1 MRNNTKSSIIA
12 YQAGWQHTT
21 AAITSNTPLCN
32 LELLETDVLIAIEAF
47 LRAQEIII
55 NQLQL
60 ATKQLADDR
69 DKTGR
74 LTSLALQPAG
84 CDKRLSDWV
93 KNNKEVIIKC
103 TPFEMCYHCVPIT
116 QIAWEVIKPFF
127 ISAPSIC
134 TKRLMGVLETTSFLN
149 NLDELEIT
157 PAYTAIITP
166 SPSST
171 KNKEHSTQTQP

>member
-103 TPFEMCYHCVPIT
+103 TPFEMCYHCVPHHSNSMGGNKTIFHLSPLHLHQT
-116 QIAWEVIKPFF
+116 THGCTRDHL
-127 ISAPSIC
+127 ISQQVRFVPP
-134 TKRLMGVLETTSFLN
+134 N
-149 NLDELEIT
+149 
-157 PAYTAIITP
+157 
-166 SPSST
+166 
-171 KNKEHSTQTQP
+171 